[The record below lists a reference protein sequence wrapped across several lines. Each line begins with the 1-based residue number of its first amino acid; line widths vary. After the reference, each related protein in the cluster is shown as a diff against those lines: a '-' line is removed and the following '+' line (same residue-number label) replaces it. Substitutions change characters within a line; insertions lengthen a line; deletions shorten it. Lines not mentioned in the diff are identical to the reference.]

1 MIYDAIVVG
10 GGIVGMS
17 VAYHLVQAGART
29 LLLDR
34 ADSGRATDAGAG
46 ILTAETNGYA
56 SDAWL
61 AFAVAAVDYYPELVA
76 QLRAAGAGEAG
87 YAVCGQIAVAV
98 DEDEIA
104 PFEAALGWIVDQ
116 QRRRGSP
123 APADL
128 HEISSDEARALFP
141 PLAPVRRA
149 LYYRNA
155 ARVDGRLLTEA
166 LRRAAVARGLVAQRA
181 GADRLIVEG
190 GAVAGV
196 VAAGQSYA
204 AASVAIAGGAWSPQF
219 ADQLG
224 VDIPVAPM
232 RGQIIHLGLPG
243 IETGNWPLITAF
255 HGHYMVAWPDSRVVV
270 GATREADAGFAP
282 HATAAGVHEVLGEAL
297 RVAPGLRA
305 AEMREIRVGL
315 RPYTTAD
322 GMQVIGGLPTLRN
335 IYLATGH
342 GPHGLHLGP
351 YSGKLVADLM
361 LGKPVERDIS
371 AFDVTRFSARRD

>member
-1 MIYDAIVVG
+1 
-10 GGIVGMS
+10 MS
-17 VAYHLVQAGART
+17 IAYHLVHAGART

-34 ADSGRATDAGAG
+34 ADGGRATDAGAG

-61 AFAVAAVDYYPELVA
+61 AFAVAAVDYYP
-76 QLRAAGAGEAG
+76 QLIARLQAEDAGETG

-104 PFEAALGWIVDQ
+104 PFEAALRWIVAQ

-128 HEISSDEARALFP
+128 CEISSDEARALFP

-155 ARVDGRLLTEA
+155 ARVDGRLLTQA
-166 LRRAAVARGLVAQRA
+166 LRRAAIARGLVAQQA

-190 GAVAGV
+190 GAVTGV
-196 VAAGQSYA
+196 VAAGDTYA

-219 ADQLG
+219 AGQLG
-224 VDIPVAPM
+224 VQIPVAPM

-243 IETGNWPLITAF
+243 AGTGGWPVITAF

-270 GATREADAGFAP
+270 GATREAGAGFAA
-282 HATAAGVHEVLGEAL
+282 HATAAGVREVLGEAL
-297 RVAPGLRA
+297 RVAPGLHA
-305 AEMREIRVGL
+305 AEVREIRVGL

-322 GMQVIGGLPTLRN
+322 GTQVIGGVPTLRN
-335 IYLATGH
+335 VYLATGH

-351 YSGKLVADLM
+351 YGGKLVADLM
-361 LGKPVERDIS
+361 LGRPVEADIS
-371 AFDVTRFSARRD
+371 AFDVARFSRAE